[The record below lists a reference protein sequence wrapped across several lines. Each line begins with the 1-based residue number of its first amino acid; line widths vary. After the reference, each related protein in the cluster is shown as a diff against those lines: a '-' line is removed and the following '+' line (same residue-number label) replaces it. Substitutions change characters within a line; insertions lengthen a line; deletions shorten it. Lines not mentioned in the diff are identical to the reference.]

1 MSIAGWLH
9 SLLGNP
15 SAGQISMVASI
26 VAALAAVIGV
36 SVGLPRLSQILDL
49 KREEKLL
56 RRRHAAKELLTGYL
70 REYRTPQ
77 MGRAIASLWDLY
89 RLARR
94 NPRELV
100 RLYIKLYRKERS
112 HAFHFEVRRRV
123 SIFFQHL
130 ALLVEEEEYVRDE
143 VYRIWTKSSLDV
155 IPKVLLPLETVAIP
169 EIIGGYRAEVSKE
182 NFIIDT
188 APQRSIK
195 ALQHLYANAP
205 EKVTDAAGPGGAAP
219 APR

>member
-1 MSIAGWLH
+1 MMANIV
-9 SLLGNP
+9 
-15 SAGQISMVASI
+15 VAI
-26 VAALAAVIGV
+26 AALTGVI
-36 SVGLPRLSQILDL
+36 VGLVRLSQLLDL
-49 KREEKLL
+49 ARNEKRL
-56 RRRHAAKELLTGYL
+56 RAEQAAKELLTAYL

-77 MGRAIASLWDLY
+77 MGRAIANLWNLY

-100 RLYIKLYRKERS
+100 RLYIKLYKKERS

-123 SIFFQHL
+123 SLFFQHL
-130 ALLVEEEEYVRDE
+130 ALLVEEEEYVRRE
-143 VYRIWTKSSLDV
+143 VYRIWSKSSLDL

-169 EIIGGYRAEVSKE
+169 EILAGYPSEVRKD

-195 ALQHLYANAP
+195 AMQALYKNAP
-205 EKVTDAAGPGGAAP
+205 DKLSSE
-219 APR
+219 

>member
-1 MSIAGWLH
+1 MSIATWLH
-9 SLLGNP
+9 TLLGNP
-15 SAGQISMVASI
+15 SAGQISMIANIVVAL
-26 VAALAAVIGV
+26 VALTGV
-36 SVGLPRLSQILDL
+36 TVGLARLNELLDL
-49 KREEKLL
+49 KRAETLL
-56 RRRHAAKELLTGYL
+56 RRRQAAKELLTAYL

-77 MGRAIASLWDLY
+77 MGRAIANLWDLY

-100 RLYIKLYRKERS
+100 RLYIKLFKKERS

-130 ALLVEEEEYVRDE
+130 ALLVEEEEYVREE
-143 VYRIWTKSSLDV
+143 VYRIWSKPSLDL

-169 EIIGGYRAEVSKE
+169 EIIGGYRSEVSKE

-195 ALQHLYANAP
+195 ALQQLYANAP
-205 EKVTDAAGPGGAAP
+205 EKLADTAGPLN
-219 APR
+219 